1 MIKVG
6 IVCGGPSNEHEIS
19 CISARGI
26 LSAIDRTKFQPV
38 LVGITKLGKWV
49 LPPENYSLEVNGDQ
63 LPEIKEELPAT
74 SLSELNLDIFFPVL
88 HGTYGEDGGF
98 QQDCENLKKK
108 YVGSGVTA
116 SANGMDKSNAKILFR
131 SQGLATA
138 NGIVATLEV
147 WQQSPEKILSAA
159 EPLGFPLFVKPSSS
173 GSSRGTSKVK
183 NSSDLKRA
191 IDVAF
196 GHDDKVL
203 IEETVNGREIECA
216 ILEQGN
222 ELLASPPGE
231 IKVLG
236 DHEFYD
242 FEAKY
247 LDGSTQL
254 IVPAKLSDSE
264 VLKIQAA
271 AKTAFRAL
279 ECKDLARVDFFYDEG
294 KLVINEINT
303 IPGFTATS
311 MYPRMWE
318 AGGIKYQRLI
328 TLLIENALARY

>member
-38 LVGITKLGKWV
+38 LVGITKSGKWV

-74 SLSELNLDIFFPVL
+74 SLAELNLDIFFPIL

-147 WQQSPEKILSAA
+147 WQRSPEKILSAA

-183 NSSDLKRA
+183 NASELKRA
-191 IDVAF
+191 IDIAF
-196 GHDDKVL
+196 GHDNKVL
-203 IEETVNGREIECA
+203 IEESVHGREIECA
-216 ILEQGN
+216 ILEKGN

-236 DHEFYD
+236 GHEFYD

-254 IVPAKLSDSE
+254 IVPAQLSDSE
-264 VLKIQAA
+264 VLKIQSA
-271 AKTAFRAL
+271 AKTAFKAL

-303 IPGFTATS
+303 MPGFTATS

-318 AGGIKYQRLI
+318 AGGIKYQLLI

>member
-38 LVGITKLGKWV
+38 LVGITKSGKWV

-74 SLSELNLDIFFPVL
+74 SLAELNLDIFFPVL

-98 QQDCENLKKK
+98 QQECENLKKK
-108 YVGSGVTA
+108 YVGSGVAA

-147 WQQSPEKILSAA
+147 WQRSPEKILSAA

-183 NSSDLKRA
+183 NASELKRA
-191 IDVAF
+191 IDIAF
-196 GHDDKVL
+196 RHDSKVL
-203 IEETVNGREIECA
+203 IEETVSGREIECA

-222 ELLASPPGE
+222 DLLASPPGE

-236 DHEFYD
+236 NHEFYD

-254 IVPAKLSDSE
+254 IVPAQLTDSE
-264 VLKIQAA
+264 ALKIQTA
-271 AKTAFRAL
+271 AKAAFKAL
-279 ECKDLARVDFFYDEG
+279 ECEDLAQIGRAHV
-294 KLVINEINT
+294 
-303 IPGFTATS
+303 
-311 MYPRMWE
+311 
-318 AGGIKYQRLI
+318 
-328 TLLIENALARY
+328 